1 MLAPINGSPGL
12 ARAAPFSLG
21 RLRSPLPQGR
31 VGQNTTIVA
40 VQNRERRHR
49 APADCCGPT
58 AAGFLL
64 LYPAAPEI
72 RSAANGILFFSRAIK
87 EQN

>member
-1 MLAPINGSPGL
+1 MAVL
-12 ARAAPFSLG
+12 
-21 RLRSPLPQGR
+21 PLPQGELAKIQPYSEYR
-31 VGQNTTIVA
+31 
-40 VQNRERRHR
+40 RESGDTEPATARLRR
-49 APADCCGPT
+49 
-58 AAGFLL
+58 GFLL